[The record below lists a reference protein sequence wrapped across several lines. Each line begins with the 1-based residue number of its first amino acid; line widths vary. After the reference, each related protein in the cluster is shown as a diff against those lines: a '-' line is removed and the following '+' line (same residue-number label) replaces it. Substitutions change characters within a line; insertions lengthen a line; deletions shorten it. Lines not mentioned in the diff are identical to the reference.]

1 MRAIVSEGFGTG
13 LLVAAVVG
21 SGIMGERL
29 SGGNMA
35 LALLANSIATGAVLV
50 TLIFTF
56 GPISGAHFNPAVTL
70 AAAFEGALPWRRA
83 PGFIAAQ
90 VIGAICGVAAAH
102 IMFEHPLIAVS
113 HHARVGPAQ
122 LFSEFL
128 ATFGLLVVIHGTG
141 KRVAVVPLTVAAYIT
156 AAYWFT
162 SSTSFANP
170 AVTIARGLTDTFS
183 GIEPAGIPG
192 FIAAQLAGAAAATL
206 LFRWI
211 GNSDP
216 PATARAKSKESAE

>member
-1 MRAIVSEGFGTG
+1 MRAVVSEGIGTG

-21 SGIMGERL
+21 SGIMGVRL

-35 LALLANSIATGAVLV
+35 LALLANSIATGAALL

-56 GPISGAHFNPAVTL
+56 APVSGAHFNPAVTL
-70 AAAFEGALPWRRA
+70 AAAFEGGFAWRRV
-83 PGFIAAQ
+83 PGYVAAQ
-90 VIGAICGVAAAH
+90 IAGAIGGVMAAH
-102 IMFEHPLIAVS
+102 AMFELPLVALS
-113 HHARVGPAQ
+113 QHRRVGAAQ

-128 ATFGLLVVIHGTG
+128 ATFGLLVVVHGTG
-141 KRVAVVPLTVAAYIT
+141 KRAGAVPITVAAYIT

-170 AVTIARGLTDTFS
+170 AVTIARGFTDTFS

-192 FIAAQLAGAAAATL
+192 FIAAQLLGALAATL

-211 GNSDP
+211 GNETP
-216 PATARAKSKESAE
+216 PTPTPRV

>member
-1 MRAIVSEGFGTG
+1 MRAVVGEAIGTA

-21 SGIMGERL
+21 SGMMGERL
-29 SGGNMA
+29 SGGNVA

-56 GPISGAHFNPAVTL
+56 APISGAHFNPAVSL
-70 AAAFEGALPWRRA
+70 AAALEGGFAWRRV
-83 PGFIAAQ
+83 PGYIVAQ
-90 VIGAICGVAAAH
+90 LIGAIAGVVAAHA
-102 IMFEHPLIAVS
+102 MFEHPLVVFS
-113 HHARVGPAQ
+113 HHARVGFAQ

-141 KRVAVVPLTVAAYIT
+141 KRAAVVPLTVAAYIT

-170 AVTIARGLTDTFS
+170 AVTVGRGLTDTFS
-183 GIEPAGIPG
+183 GIAPSGIPG
-192 FIAAQLAGAAAATL
+192 FIAAQLAGALAATL

-211 GNSDP
+211 GP
-216 PATARAKSKESAE
+216 ETT